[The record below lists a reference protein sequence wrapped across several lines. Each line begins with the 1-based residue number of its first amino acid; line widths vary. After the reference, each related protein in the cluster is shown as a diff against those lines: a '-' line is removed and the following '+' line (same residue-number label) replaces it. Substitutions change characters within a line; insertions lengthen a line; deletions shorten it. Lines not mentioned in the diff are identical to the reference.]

1 MCSVILKYK
10 WTKIEAFYVVVTN
23 NYTDGSCLYSTIF
36 LCFTESLSYAF
47 SIFDEVGNVH
57 PWEKKQKMIIIVG
70 LEFLVSRYCSFLYFN
85 IPVKTQCSNDVKLY
99 T

>member
-1 MCSVILKYK
+1 MVHVYTRQYFCISLK
-10 WTKIEAFYVVVTN
+10 V
-23 NYTDGSCLYSTIF
+23 S
-36 LCFTESLSYAF
+36 SYA
-47 SIFDEVGNVH
+47 SSVFDEVGNVH

-85 IPVKTQCSNDVKLY
+85 IPVKTQCSNDVNLY